1 MKKKIGIRIQ
11 LNKLQTDL
19 HYLQYLSLVSL
30 VKCAT
35 SLIFTSS
42 YDGRGQ
48 TFPPYQ
54 PSLAKISNSGTAI
67 KCCYML
73 LIDFSYSTAK
83 KWIIEQ
89 QSDFKQQGW
98 HLWGNPL
105 TKKFL
110 ADPSRLQTY
119 SITLSPAIRMQCH
132 SLQLLPVKQL
142 ASHPE
147 FHIISDKK
155 FWHKWFMNGHI
166 KNLWWWAVVFPL
178 FSISLFNFTKTK
190 ADLLQQP
197 WLAELKCLSYC
208 ISTQSV
214 QQYA

>member
-1 MKKKIGIRIQ
+1 MTLPLDIKTMSLTFENRRIFDSDRKCAYFKNPGNHELTPFLFLFFFFWKKNWHQNTIK
-11 LNKLQTDL
+11 LNTNKLQTDL
-19 HYLQYLSLVSL
+19 HYLHYLSLVSL

-142 ASHPE
+142 ASHP
-147 FHIISDKK
+147 
-155 FWHKWFMNGHI
+155 
-166 KNLWWWAVVFPL
+166 
-178 FSISLFNFTKTK
+178 
-190 ADLLQQP
+190 
-197 WLAELKCLSYC
+197 
-208 ISTQSV
+208 
-214 QQYA
+214 